1 MTNIFPYWIIKLMK
15 KLSAYFVGTQYKQS
29 GSPRFRFRFGEAGVI
44 SPVIIVIGVVIVIII
59 VISIASGAF
68 KFSGSV
74 SKNNDQSSVEQ
85 PNVAVKEVS
94 VSKNKTYTNSAS
106 GINLEYPEAWNIKEG
121 VGGFVAS
128 FHSPQAGSNDSYTE
142 YLGFK
147 VIDTSSKPEY
157 TVATIADLWES
168 QTKKETKGDAAF
180 TVTDRKSSTVAGN
193 EAKDIEYTF
202 KFDDLALKGLTRVT
216 LVNGKAYIFQYY
228 AAEGDYNKYLPDV
241 ESILSSVKL

>member
-1 MTNIFPYWIIKLMK
+1 MK
-15 KLSAYFVGTQYKQS
+15 KVSAYFKRAQHKQS
-29 GSPRFRFRFGEAGVI
+29 GVI
-44 SPVIIVIGVVIVIII
+44 SPIII
-59 VISIASGAF
+59 VVVVIIAIIIAISIASGAF

-74 SKNNDQSSVEQ
+74 SKNDNQPSSGESG
-85 PNVAVKEVS
+85 VAVEELS
-94 VSKNKTYTNSAS
+94 VSKNKTYANSAS
-106 GINLEYPEAWNIKEG
+106 GISLEYPEAWNIKEG

-128 FHSPQAGSNDSYTE
+128 FHSPQEGGNDGYTE

-228 AAEGDYNKYLPDV
+228 AAEGDYNKYLPSV